1 MDITAI
7 TGIVDYFIHPRNG
20 KLSSEQDFGIA
31 RFQPDDYSQE
41 PFTVK
46 GSLFGVQKNE
56 PIRAYGAWETHAKY
70 GRQFAVTNWERPL
83 PTSTDQ
89 VVAFLSS
96 RFVKGCGKKRAEL
109 IAQHLGDQAIEQ
121 IMQEGADCLL
131 SIKGVGRRN
140 ATKITD
146 SIKQNFEIQQIMVA
160 LMPHGLP
167 AELITKAYS
176 AWGVECVD
184 MIRRN
189 PYRLKEIGVIGFV
202 KADEVA
208 MQMGIDVDSPYRLNA
223 ALHYTLNE
231 VCYSK
236 GHCYVLEQ
244 ELINRTRQLLCGI
257 DEHEIWTELQLMAAH
272 EQVIWE
278 RDRVYPKS
286 LYIYESKLAYKV
298 SCMVQRP
305 AQSTSALDQLIHEYQ
320 LQKKIVLAEKQRE
333 AIRALFTQQL
343 LIVTGNPGTG
353 KTTTVQ
359 AMLEV
364 YQQKQPDAKIG
375 LCAPAAR
382 AARRLGE
389 ITHRYSET
397 LHLLLGFR
405 PGEEPEYGESLP
417 LPFDLVVVDETSILD
432 VQLAYYLFEAVGSKT
447 KLVLIGDSDQ
457 LASVGPGNVL
467 RDLIA
472 AGVPHIRLDELF
484 RRAKESQITMNAHR
498 INDGK
503 DIQVDSSKDDFYFID
518 QSNPQAI
525 QELIVR
531 SVLRF
536 LEKGYPMDSIF
547 VLSPQ
552 KKGIIGTEELNVA
565 LQAATN
571 PPTEDKVELKIQ
583 GIVYRQGDKILR
595 LRRND
600 YNKNVLNGDIGTVID
615 TKPLS
620 DEEGTETDEIGLLC
634 DFYGHEVLLSQHE
647 LRDFGLGYAATIHK
661 TIGCEAPIVIMPV
674 SMDHR
679 PMLIRENVYTGLTR
693 AKQIAVMI
701 GSRQA
706 VRYAIRNNNKIER
719 NTWLRERI
727 EQHLF
732 DMSASTSHIPGI
744 EKVN

>member
-1 MDITAI
+1 MDTTTL
-7 TGIVDYFIHPRNG
+7 TGHIDYFIHPQNG
-20 KLSSEQDFGIA
+20 RLSEENHFGIA
-31 RFQPDDYSQE
+31 HFQLDNLSKE
-41 PFTVK
+41 PVVVK
-46 GSLFGVQKNE
+46 GSLFGMGKNE
-56 PIRAYGAWETHAKY
+56 RITVNGAWETHPKY
-70 GRQFAVTNWERPL
+70 GQQFAVTHWERPL
-83 PTSTDQ
+83 PISTEQ

-96 RFVKGCGKKRAEL
+96 KFVKGCGKKRAEL
-109 IAQHLGDQAIEQ
+109 IAKHLGDKAIDR
-121 IMQEGADCLL
+121 IMQEGTGCLL
-131 SIKGVGRRN
+131 DIRGVGSKN
-140 ATKITD
+140 AGKIAN
-146 SIKQNFEIQQIMVA
+146 SIQQNFEIQQVMAA
-160 LMPHGLP
+160 LMPYGIT

-176 AWGVECVD
+176 AWGTECVD
-184 MIRRN
+184 MICRN
-189 PYRLKEIGVIGFV
+189 PYRLTELGSLGFV

-208 MQMGIDVDSPYRLNA
+208 SQIGIDMDSPYRLNA
-223 ALHYTLNE
+223 ALHHTLNE
-231 VCYSK
+231 MCYGN
-236 GHCYVLEQ
+236 GHCYVMEQ
-244 ELINRTRQLLCGI
+244 ELIDRTMQLLHGV
-257 DEHEIWTELQLMAAH
+257 DGREIWTELQLMAAH

-305 AQSTSALDQLIHEYQ
+305 AQSAPNLDQLIREYQ

-333 AIRALFTQQL
+333 AIRMLFMQQL

-359 AMLEV
+359 AMLEL
-364 YQQKQPDAKIG
+364 YQQKHTDAKIG

-417 LPFDLVVVDETSILD
+417 LPYDLVCIDEWSMADL
-432 VQLAYYLFEAVGSKT
+432 QMAYYLFEAIGSRT
-447 KLVLIGDSDQ
+447 KVILVGDSDQ

-472 AGVPHIRLDELF
+472 AGVPHIRLDEIF

-498 INDGK
+498 INGGK
-503 DIQVDSSKDDFYFID
+503 DIQIDDSKDDFYFIE
-518 QSNPQAI
+518 QSSPEAI
-525 QELIVR
+525 QRLMIR

-536 LEKGYPMDSIF
+536 LDIGYALDEIF
-547 VLSPQ
+547 ILSPM
-552 KKGIIGTEELNVA
+552 KKGLIGTEELNVA
-565 LQAATN
+565 LQAAIN
-571 PPTEDKVELKIQ
+571 PPAGDKVELKVQ
-583 GIVYRQGDKILR
+583 GMVYRQGDKILR

-600 YNKNVLNGDIGTVID
+600 YSKKVLNGDIGTVKG
-615 TKPLS
+615 TKSLL
-620 DEEGTETDEIGLLC
+620 DEEGKETDEIGLLC
-634 DFYGHEVLLSQHE
+634 DFYGHEVLLSQRE

-674 SMDHR
+674 SIEHR
-679 PMLIRENVYTGLTR
+679 SMLIRENVYTGLTR

-706 VRYAIRNNNKIER
+706 LRYAIQNKNKSPR
-719 NTWLRERI
+719 NTGLRERI
-727 EQHLF
+727 GQHLTNR
-732 DMSASTSHIPGI
+732 SASINHSGKERI
-744 EKVN
+744 N